1 MRLAVGRSQDKPGRS
16 GVYRLLGRLWLRE
29 VDAPLLEQLSDGVL
43 GEAFVAAG
51 GVSPSLVTGETV
63 ESLAV
68 DYCQLFL
75 GPSGHFPPY
84 QSVWEA
90 GQFEG
95 EAAKSVREFAEV
107 VGYDPAGVLPGGMVD
122 HLGVQ
127 LDLMGHLLS
136 GGVDAE
142 DSADAEDNIID
153 EVSDAF
159 YSAHLTWPDTLL
171 SATRERAKTAFYRS
185 MLTLTGE
192 FLDTEAPAGRP

>member
-1 MRLAVGRSQDKPGRS
+1 
-16 GVYRLLGRLWLRE
+16 
-29 VDAPLLEQLSDGVL
+29 
-43 GEAFVAAG
+43 
-51 GVSPSLVTGETV
+51 
-63 ESLAV
+63 
-68 DYCQLFL
+68 
-75 GPSGHFPPY
+75 
-84 QSVWEA
+84 
-90 GQFEG
+90 
-95 EAAKSVREFAEV
+95 
-107 VGYDPAGVLPGGMVD
+107 MVD